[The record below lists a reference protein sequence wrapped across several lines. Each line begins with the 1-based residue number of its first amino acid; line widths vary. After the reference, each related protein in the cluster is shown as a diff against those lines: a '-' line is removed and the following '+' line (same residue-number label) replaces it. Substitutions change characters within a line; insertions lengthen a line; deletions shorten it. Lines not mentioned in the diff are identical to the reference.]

1 MIDYDQ
7 GRKHVI
13 NPYLIQVVS
22 GVVMLTGCAE
32 KSALVHNSESTYS
45 LILNK
50 LGYEP
55 QTHCN
60 FRPEGGTNG

>member
-7 GRKHVI
+7 GWKHVI

-22 GVVMLTGCAE
+22 GAVMLTGCAE

-55 QTHCN
+55 QI
-60 FRPEGGTNG
+60 RRIVES

>member
-22 GVVMLTGCAE
+22 GAVMLTGCAE
-32 KSALVHNSESTYS
+32 KSALVHNSES
-45 LILNK
+45 LLVNK
-50 LGYEP
+50 LSYEP
-55 QTHCN
+55 QI
-60 FRPEGGTNG
+60 RRL